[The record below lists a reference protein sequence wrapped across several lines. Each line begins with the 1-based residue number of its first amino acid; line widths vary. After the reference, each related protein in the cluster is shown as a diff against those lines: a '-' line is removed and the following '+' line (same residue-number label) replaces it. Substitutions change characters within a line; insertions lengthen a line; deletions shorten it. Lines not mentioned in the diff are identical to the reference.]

1 MVLFKVNLIIEGLV
15 ENEANNINNIEIL
28 PTYVWLVIMIVKK
41 TIRKTNAYLV

>member
-41 TIRKTNAYLV
+41 TIRKTNAY